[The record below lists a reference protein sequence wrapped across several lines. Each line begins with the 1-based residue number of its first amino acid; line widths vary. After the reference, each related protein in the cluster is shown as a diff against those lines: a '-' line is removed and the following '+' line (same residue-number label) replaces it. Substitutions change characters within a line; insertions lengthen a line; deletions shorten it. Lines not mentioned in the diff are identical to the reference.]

1 MEENLPVQSASP
13 GLVERAK
20 GILMKPA
27 MEWTA
32 IAGESTEP
40 KQVLLAYALPL
51 MLIGPIAGLIG
62 GQLFG
67 YNLLLTTVRPSIGY
81 AVGSAIFGLV
91 MAIISL
97 FIVSFV
103 ANVASPKFG
112 GKDSFPAAFRL
123 VAYSMTAAWVAAI
136 LGLIPSLAL
145 IGALLGLYSF
155 YLFYLGAT
163 PVMGVPQ
170 DKAVTYTVVTVVA
183 VIVLYLIVSAITAT
197 VLGSMMVSAGAIAN
211 VT

>member
-163 PVMGVPQ
+163 SVMGVPQ